1 MTIVRD
7 ATPDDAESIGEVHA
21 EAWRI
26 GYNELFP
33 PALLEAA
40 VDLRRRMW
48 VGLVGD
54 PALGGTLLV
63 AEEAGE
69 VVGFIHFGPASG
81 NDEIGEV
88 YGLYAHPSS
97 WGTARAQ
104 ALMDRAVASL
114 AESFTLAVL
123 WTHAEA
129 ERARRFYAKSR
140 WTETGKHRQENLWD
154 GMAFP
159 AANTSEFSCRSE
171 LVTSTRQRYGT
182 CSDIL
187 SCLHW
192 TPIIRALV
200 PSRLAPSSTRTLAA
214 TPSPSVN
221 KPRRRCSVP
230 T

>member
-1 MTIVRD
+1 VPIVRE
-7 ATPDDAESIGEVHA
+7 ATPDDADSIGEAHA

-26 GYNELFP
+26 GYDELFP
-33 PALLEAA
+33 RPLLEAA
-40 VDLRRRMW
+40 VDVRRRMW
-48 VGLVGD
+48 VGLVSD

-88 YGLYAHPSS
+88 YGLYVLPSA
-97 WGTARAQ
+97 WGTGSAQ

-140 WTETGKHRQENLWD
+140 WTETGDQRQETTWD
-154 GMAFP
+154 GLAFP
-159 AANTSEFSCRSE
+159 AVEYERV
-171 LVTSTRQRYGT
+171 LVS
-182 CSDIL
+182 
-187 SCLHW
+187 
-192 TPIIRALV
+192 
-200 PSRLAPSSTRTLAA
+200 
-214 TPSPSVN
+214 
-221 KPRRRCSVP
+221 K
-230 T
+230 